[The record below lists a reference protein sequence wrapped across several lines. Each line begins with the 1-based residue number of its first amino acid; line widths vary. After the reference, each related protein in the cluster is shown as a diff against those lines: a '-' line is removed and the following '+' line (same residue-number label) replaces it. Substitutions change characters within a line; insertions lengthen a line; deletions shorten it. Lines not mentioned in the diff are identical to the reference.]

1 MRWKNRL
8 LKILWMNPEAR
19 LRIQRRD
26 LRSGS
31 VFDGLFGLAMVISI
45 STTLSLSASRDCEQL
60 PSRFAFCIPC
70 DNRLVVWGIVAAPL
84 YSSLIAV
91 RLKIFWQLES
101 QDLMTVQALLLST
114 TYRLWRVINMLN
126 SAWTML
132 GAIWYFNRIECNE
145 APDYQRLMF
154 FVNILFWISIS
165 KYLIIVLVWIT
176 LFCMLRVCPNHPYV
190 VRLIG
195 SMTQPF
201 TDGAH
206 SVEPGVTAAQLAMFP
221 VFKLPQPEGSPDH
234 VALED
239 RECAICLCPYE
250 DEQPIK
256 RLFCRHHY
264 HSSCI
269 DQWLSTKST
278 CPLCNSNVL
287 AHLNLPSAPVSA
299 DLASP
304 SAASGISSEST
315 AGPSRHS
322 AEEASVVDHR
332 IQFPLH
338 APASS
343 GHVSSADLAQF
354 FEGQLIVPPAPALPP
369 PSLSSCKSTTGAT
382 LEEQQQAYAASL
394 STSCAVICSTRVLP
408 QVPCSRAT
416 HAPSVLAQGKLEAV

>member
-1 MRWKNRL
+1 
-8 LKILWMNPEAR
+8 MNPEAR

-31 VFDGLFGLAMVISI
+31 VFDGLFGLAMVVSI
-45 STTLSLSASRDCEQL
+45 ATTLSLSVYRDCQQL
-60 PSRFAFCIPC
+60 PSRFSFCIPC
-70 DNRLVVWGIVAAPL
+70 DNRLIVWGIVAAPI
-84 YSSLIAV
+84 YSGLIAV
-91 RLKIFWQLES
+91 RLRIFWQLQS
-101 QDLMTVQALLLST
+101 QDLMTVQSLLLSS

-132 GAIWYFNRIECNE
+132 GAIWYFNRTECNE

-154 FVNILFWISIS
+154 FVNILFWISLC
-165 KYLIIVLVWIT
+165 KYLMIVLVWIT

-201 TDGAH
+201 TDGVRA
-206 SVEPGVTAAQLAMFP
+206 VEPGVTADQLGMFP

-234 VALED
+234 IAVED

-264 HSSCI
+264 HSPCI

-287 AHLNLPSAPVSA
+287 AHLNPPSAPVAAES
-299 DLASP
+299 ASP
-304 SAASGISSEST
+304 QVVAGDVSGPA
-315 AGPSRHS
+315 AGPGRHAAEDASIVEHRIELQLQTLVSSGDASS
-322 AEEASVVDHR
+322 AE
-332 IQFPLH
+332 L
-338 APASS
+338 
-343 GHVSSADLAQF
+343 ADF
-354 FEGQLIVPPAPALPP
+354 FDG
-369 PSLSSCKSTTGAT
+369 
-382 LEEQQQAYAASL
+382 
-394 STSCAVICSTRVLP
+394 
-408 QVPCSRAT
+408 
-416 HAPSVLAQGKLEAV
+416 